1 MHGLTVLCQELD
13 AAMTAGKLLLPTM
26 DLLVLLQYRLRLEA
40 LLTFVAVEGSVG
52 GHVIRQIVEAPPALL
67 TARSTDVFI
76 KVTQMAEILVAHQ
89 ALVLAF

>member
-67 TARSTDVFI
+67 TARSIF
-76 KVTQMAEILVAHQ
+76 
-89 ALVLAF
+89 ALLLLLLITFLHFLLIQIASQQ